1 MLALVTGAA
10 GFLGRRIVRRLVRGG
25 ATVRALVRP
34 GCAVDLPGAE
44 VLAGDVCDESTV
56 AEALRGADCVVH
68 AAARVATTGRWEEFA
83 AVNVR
88 ATRRVLWA
96 AHAAGV
102 RRIVHISSLS
112 VYAVPADGVT
122 LTEDSPYESESE
134 ARGAYSRSKL
144 AADRVAMDAAR
155 RGVPVV
161 VLRPGLLYGP
171 GRRPPLAR
179 QSLTVNGF
187 KFLLARPDYCLPMTH
202 VDNVAD
208 AVWLAAHTD
217 AAVGQAFTVVD
228 ENVRQA
234 DYARQY
240 RTAAGE
246 TWRAVFLPVTAV
258 AWGAR
263 AVEYGCRALRRRPPV
278 TYHQVQRATRSA
290 YYDCARAATVL
301 GWRPSISVADGLREV
316 FASLRETVPSPTT
329 SATSGG
335 AV

>member
-1 MLALVTGAA
+1 MHALVTGAA
-10 GFLGRRIVRRLVRGG
+10 GFLGRRIVRRLVQEG
-25 ATVRALVRP
+25 ATVRASCGPAVPSLSPAPRCWP
-34 GCAVDLPGAE
+34 ATCATSP
-44 VLAGDVCDESTV
+44 
-56 AEALRGADCVVH
+56 RGRSPAWGDCVIH

-88 ATRRVLWA
+88 ATRRLLWA
-96 AHAAGV
+96 AHGAGV

-122 LTEDSPYESESE
+122 ITEDSPYESESE

-161 VLRPGLLYGP
+161 VLRPACCTDRAAAPAGAP
-171 GRRPPLAR
+171 ERDR
-179 QSLTVNGF
+179 QRLQL
-187 KFLLARPDYCLPMTH
+187 LLARPDYCLPMTH
-202 VDNVAD
+202 ADNVAD
-208 AVWLAAHTD
+208 AVLLAVQTD

-234 DYARQY
+234 DYALQY
-240 RTAAGE
+240 RAAAGE
-246 TWRAVFLPVTAV
+246 VWRPVFLPVTAV

-301 GWRPSISVADGLREV
+301 GWRPRISVAEGLRDV
-316 FASLRETVPSPTT
+316 FASLRETVPPGAAPAA
-329 SATSGG
+329 SAG
-335 AV
+335 AA

>member
-1 MLALVTGAA
+1 MHALVTGAA
-10 GFLGRRIVRRLVRGG
+10 GFLGRAIVRRLVRDG

-34 GCAVDLPGAE
+34 GRTVDLPGAE
-44 VLAGDVCDESTV
+44 VAAGDVCDESAV
-56 AEALRGADCVVH
+56 GEALRGVDCVIH

-88 ATRRVLWA
+88 ATRRLLWA

-102 RRIVHISSLS
+102 RHIVHISSLS
-112 VYAVPADGVT
+112 VYAVPTDGVT
-122 LTEDSPYESESE
+122 ITEDSPYESESE

-179 QSLTVNGF
+179 QSVTVNGV
-187 KFLLARPDYCLPMTH
+187 KLLLARPDYCLPMTH

-208 AVWLAAHTD
+208 AVLLAARTD
-217 AAVGQAFTVVD
+217 AAVGQPFTVVD
-228 ENVRQA
+228 ENIRQA
-234 DYARQY
+234 DYAIAY
-240 RTAAGE
+240 RAAAGE
-246 TWRAVFLPVTAV
+246 AWRPIFLPVTAV

-290 YYDCARAATVL
+290 YYDCARATAVL
-301 GWRPSISVADGLREV
+301 GWRPGISVAQGLRDV
-316 FASLRETVPSPTT
+316 FASLREPAPPP
-329 SATSGG
+329 ATSTET
-335 AV
+335 A